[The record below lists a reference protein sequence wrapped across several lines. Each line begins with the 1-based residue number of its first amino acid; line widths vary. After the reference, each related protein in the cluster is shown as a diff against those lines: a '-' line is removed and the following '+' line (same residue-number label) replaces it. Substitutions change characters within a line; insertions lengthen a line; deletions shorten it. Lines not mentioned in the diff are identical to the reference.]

1 MKDETIRE
9 SWDRIRPDEAADARM
24 HGAVMEYQHSHRGR
38 PAVWKWAVPALCL
51 LLAAAILLF
60 TSTPRVQFKENRYT
74 VKPGG
79 GNTLEYV
86 TGEPAG
92 SAKFAY
98 DYEVND
104 RELTAQEILTLFPSF
119 SRTSEENYFSGVFK
133 TGTGE
138 MVRAEGRID
147 GIMFFLAQAGLAP
160 SDCIITGA
168 PERENLIGGVPV
180 KAGYALFAANSK
192 GVRNTVFFAE
202 FEINRTTVYAEIAG
216 NEKDSLQLCE
226 KLSEAVY
233 EMIRRNAPDIS
244 AVRFE

>member
-1 MKDETIRE
+1 
-9 SWDRIRPDEAADARM
+9 M

-104 RELTAQEILTLFPSF
+104 RELTAEEMHTLFPS
-119 SRTSEENYFSGVFK
+119 SGQISEGDYFGGVFK
-133 TGTGE
+133 AETGE

-160 SDCIITGA
+160 SDCIITGT
-168 PERENLIGGVPV
+168 PERENVIGGVPV
-180 KAGYALFAANSK
+180 KAGYAIFAANSK
-192 GVRNTVFFAE
+192 GVRNAVFFAE
-202 FEINRTTVYAEIAG
+202 FEINRTAVYAVLSG
-216 NEKDSLQLCE
+216 DEKDSLQLCQ

-233 EMIRRNAPDIS
+233 EIIRRNTTDIS
-244 AVRFE
+244 TIKYE